1 EKADVIGQGKPAN
14 EKVAV
19 KKKHVLTLLQEMLAQ
34 SVACRSTMKAVVLF
48 VLTVATRSAGKGVVY
63 R

>member
-1 EKADVIGQGKPAN
+1 M
-14 EKVAV
+14 